1 MMADP
6 QLEHLEYEVEAAR
19 AKLAEDLSTLRSPN
33 TLSEFTDDLKH
44 EALEAKDALVEKAR
58 ASMQSVAQATIDDLK
73 AKAAAN
79 PSAALAI
86 GAGLGWRFLRH
97 PPIATALVGA
107 GLISLLRTNS
117 ARPPGEQQVDHLS
130 YAKERLKEQSSDLAE
145 SVSDFALETAGKIK
159 REAAELTG
167 VAKETVK
174 SKTERLAAAIRRSGD
189 GQHEG
194 ETAARAS
201 APFDEAS
208 LARQDALRD
217 EHTEDKLLLAAAGLA
232 VAAAVGFAYQRR
244 RNEQMDTDR
253 TGRA

>member
-1 MMADP
+1 MMAGP
-6 QLEHLEYEVEAAR
+6 RLEHLEYEVEAAR

-58 ASMQSVAQATIDDLK
+58 ASTQSVAQAIIDDLK

-86 GAGLGWRFLRH
+86 AAGFGWRFLRR

-117 ARPPGEQQVDHLS
+117 ARPTGEQQVDHLS

-145 SVSDFALETAGKIK
+145 SVSDFALETASKVK

-174 SKTERLAAAIRRSGD
+174 AKAERLAAAIRPSGD
-189 GQHEG
+189 GQQEG
-194 ETAARAS
+194 ETAAEA
-201 APFDEAS
+201 AAAVNEAS
-208 LARQDALRD
+208 LAVQDALRD
-217 EHTEDKLLLAAAGLA
+217 EHTQDKILLAAAGLA
-232 VAAAVGFAYQRR
+232 VAAAVAFAYQRHL
-244 RNEQMDTDR
+244 NDQMDADR
-253 TGRA
+253 TGRG

>member
-6 QLEHLEYEVEAAR
+6 QLEHLEYEVETAR

-44 EALEAKDALVEKAR
+44 EALEAKNALVEKAR
-58 ASMQSVAQATIDDLK
+58 ASMQSVAQAIIDDLK

-107 GLISLLRTNS
+107 GLISLWRTNS

-174 SKTERLAAAIRRSGD
+174 KTERLAAGIRHSGA
-189 GQHEG
+189 GAHEG

-208 LARQDALRD
+208 LAIQDASGN

-244 RNEQMDTDR
+244 LNEQMDTDR
-253 TGRA
+253 TG

>member
-44 EALEAKDALVEKAR
+44 EALEAKNALVEKAR
-58 ASMQSVAQATIDDLK
+58 ASMQSVAQAIIDDLK

-107 GLISLLRTNS
+107 GLISLWRTNS

-174 SKTERLAAAIRRSGD
+174 KTERLAAGIRHSGA
-189 GQHEG
+189 GAHEG

-208 LARQDALRD
+208 LAIQDASGN

-244 RNEQMDTDR
+244 LNEQMDTDR
-253 TGRA
+253 TG